1 MNTIGNIVKEK
12 LQNYEEKL
20 KASNRRSLSRI
31 CNCTEGAFLLA
42 MTIYVV
48 GNMNAWIQTITYRKA
63 ISFLRKETGKY
74 ELSFDDIED
83 FIFEPVQSPAE
94 EMISKE
100 EMAKINDA
108 IQQLPPKCKHVFFL
122 AKIDGLPYKD
132 IADMLNISVKTIN
145 NHIAFAL
152 DEIAKRLNMKSRKS

>member
-48 GNMNAWIQTITYRKA
+48 GNMNAWTILMLAICVFLIFRIIHIYITITSSLDIRLLYFGM
-63 ISFLRKETGKY
+63 IFCEIVLSVIGFFYTPILLFLGLIFAMLIGFPFLFHK
-74 ELSFDDIED
+74 LSLL
-83 FIFEPVQSPAE
+83 
-94 EMISKE
+94 K
-100 EMAKINDA
+100 N
-108 IQQLPPKCKHVFFL
+108 
-122 AKIDGLPYKD
+122 
-132 IADMLNISVKTIN
+132 
-145 NHIAFAL
+145 
-152 DEIAKRLNMKSRKS
+152 

>member
-48 GNMNAWIQTITYRKA
+48 GNMNAWTILMLAICVFLIFRIIHIYITITSSLDIRLLYFGM
-63 ISFLRKETGKY
+63 IFCEIVLSGIGFFYTPIFLFLGLIFAMLIGFPFLFHK
-74 ELSFDDIED
+74 LSLL
-83 FIFEPVQSPAE
+83 
-94 EMISKE
+94 K
-100 EMAKINDA
+100 N
-108 IQQLPPKCKHVFFL
+108 
-122 AKIDGLPYKD
+122 
-132 IADMLNISVKTIN
+132 
-145 NHIAFAL
+145 
-152 DEIAKRLNMKSRKS
+152 